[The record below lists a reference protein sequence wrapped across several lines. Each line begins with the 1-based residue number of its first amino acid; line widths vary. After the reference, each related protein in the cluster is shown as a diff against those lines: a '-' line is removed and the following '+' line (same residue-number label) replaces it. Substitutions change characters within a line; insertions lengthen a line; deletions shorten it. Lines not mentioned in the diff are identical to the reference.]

1 MPDLAARKIGMISQI
16 ISRSPP
22 YLHIHSDREFI
33 EFCPHRPK
41 CNNMRKEDP
50 QSVARVLTSKNIS
63 VWIPKIK
70 INHDFTNQN
79 SNIKHNT
86 PDLSQESKSPFS
98 ISILQ
103 QQTLLKAFFGKTE
116 CFTLSI
122 SLTQNKVS
130 NKKREEVSLKLK
142 TKTFVA

>member
-1 MPDLAARKIGMISQI
+1 
-16 ISRSPP
+16 
-22 YLHIHSDREFI
+22 
-33 EFCPHRPK
+33 
-41 CNNMRKEDP
+41 MRKEDP

-79 SNIKHNT
+79 INIKLNT
-86 PDLSQESKSPFS
+86 SDLTQESKSPFS

-116 CFTLSI
+116 RLTLSI

-130 NKKREEVSLKLK
+130 NKKWEEVSLKLK